1 LVGSLGA
8 LIVLAWVALWAWG
21 ASPLGGYLGHN
32 PLRAEE
38 SPVGGALGL
47 GLLFVVGWTIMTIA
61 MMLPTSVP
69 LVLLFHRIVRDRVD
83 SARLIGL
90 LLIGYLLVW
99 TAFGAVA
106 HAADLGLHGV
116 VARSEWLGANTWLLG
131 ALPLL
136 LAGAYQFSGLKYQCL
151 KKCRSPLTFIT
162 EHWHGKRERLE
173 AFRLGVHHGLFCVGC
188 CWSLM
193 LLMFAQGL
201 GSVAWMLLLGA
212 VMAAE
217 KNLPWGRRL
226 SAPLG
231 VALLTAGLLLVAQHA
246 IGALSSS

>member
-1 LVGSLGA
+1 VGALGA
-8 LIVLAWVALWAWG
+8 LIVLAWIALWAWG
-21 ASPLGGYLGHN
+21 ASPYGSYLGHDA
-32 PLRAEE
+32 LRVENGA
-38 SPVGGALGL
+38 VGGATGL
-47 GLLFVVGWTIMTIA
+47 ALLFVAGWTVMTIA

-69 LVLLFHRIVRDRVD
+69 LVLIFDRIVRDRAD
-83 SARLIGL
+83 RTRLIGL
-90 LLIGYLLVW
+90 LLVGYLTVW
-99 TAFGAVA
+99 MAFGAVA
-106 HAADLGLHGV
+106 HGADLGLHAV
-116 VARSEWLGANTWLLG
+116 VARSQWLSGNTWVLA

-136 LAGAYQFSGLKYQCL
+136 LAGAYQFSKLKYQCL
-151 KKCRSPLTFIT
+151 KKCRSPFTFIT
-162 EHWHGKRERLE
+162 EHWHGQRERLE

-201 GSVAWMLLLGA
+201 GSVAWMLVLGA

-231 VALLTAGLLLVAQHA
+231 IALGVAGVVLVLQHTIWA
-246 IGALSSS
+246 MVT